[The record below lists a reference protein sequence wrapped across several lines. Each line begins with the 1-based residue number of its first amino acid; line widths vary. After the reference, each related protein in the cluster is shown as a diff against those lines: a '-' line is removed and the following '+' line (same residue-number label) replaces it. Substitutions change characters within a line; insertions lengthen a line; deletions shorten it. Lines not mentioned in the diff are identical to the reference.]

1 MLKRIGVLFVAG
13 IIGAVCRGV
22 CDHSST
28 RGTSGF
34 FPRPKHAWAAPW
46 RRWAWRAS
54 LGGRRGA
61 ALRAF
66 ATA

>member
-34 FPRPKHAWAAPW
+34 FPRPKHAWAAP
-46 RRWAWRAS
+46 
-54 LGGRRGA
+54 
-61 ALRAF
+61 
-66 ATA
+66 